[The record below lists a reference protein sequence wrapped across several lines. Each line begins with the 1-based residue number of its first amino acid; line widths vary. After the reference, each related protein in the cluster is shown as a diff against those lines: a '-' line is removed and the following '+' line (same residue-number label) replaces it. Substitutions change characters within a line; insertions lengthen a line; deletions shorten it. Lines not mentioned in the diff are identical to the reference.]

1 MNCSGQRGDLRNWE
15 GEEER
20 RKGENGSAIGSH
32 GHLDEEVIRS
42 RKRRRGE
49 LPSRRQMDK
58 KNTEREGAGAIPY
71 GSAMQNRVCKKRG
84 VPLERRL
91 RSGLR
96 KIQTASDDWR
106 RRFLRRTSAN
116 FEEDVGVCR
125 RRRCN

>member
-49 LPSRRQMDK
+49 EGNYLAGDRWIRKTRKEKEQEPYLTDLRCKIGFARNGGFHSRGGFDQ
-58 KNTEREGAGAIPY
+58 A
-71 GSAMQNRVCKKRG
+71 
-84 VPLERRL
+84 
-91 RSGLR
+91 
-96 KIQTASDDWR
+96 
-106 RRFLRRTSAN
+106 
-116 FEEDVGVCR
+116 
-125 RRRCN
+125 

>member
-20 RKGENGSAIGSH
+20 RKGENGPAICSH

-49 LPSRRQMDK
+49 LPRRRQMDK

-71 GSAMQNRVCKKRG
+71 GSAMQNRVWKKRG
-84 VPLERRL
+84 VQLE
-91 RSGLR
+91 
-96 KIQTASDDWR
+96 DDWIRLEEDTESVR
-106 RRFLRRTSAN
+106 RPEAAN
-116 FEEDVGVCR
+116 FEEDVGVGR